1 LAGLAREIREHEP
14 EEALVAGET
23 GLEIFRPLIRQAE
36 KVLAPAG
43 AIVLEVG
50 AGQAG
55 DVRALLG
62 EGWSDISV
70 MNDLAGIARVVSAM
84 RC

>member
-1 LAGLAREIREHEP
+1 MTTTAFSSWTG
-14 EEALVAGET
+14 VAH
-23 GLEIFRPLIRQAE
+23 
-36 KVLAPAG
+36 VLAPSG

-55 DVRALLG
+55 EVRALLG

-70 MNDLAGIARVVSAM
+70 TNDLAGIPRVVSGV
-84 RC
+84 RG